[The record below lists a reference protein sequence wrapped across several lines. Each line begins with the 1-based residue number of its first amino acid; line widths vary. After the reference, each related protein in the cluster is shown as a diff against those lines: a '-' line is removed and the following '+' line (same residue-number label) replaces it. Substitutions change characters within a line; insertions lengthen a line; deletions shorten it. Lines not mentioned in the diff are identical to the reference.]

1 MSDIKKTPPGG
12 FKIIINAKQFIWE
25 KEIITYSEVVDL
37 VFPPPHGDQTMF
49 TVQYSS
55 GPPNNPKGTL
65 TKKQEVRIQNNM
77 IFNVSRTDRS

>member
-1 MSDIKKTPPGG
+1 MDDMKKTPPGG

-37 VFPPPHGDQTMF
+37 AFPPPHDCKIMF

-55 GPPNNPKGTL
+55 GPPNKPEGTL
-65 TKKQEVRIQNNM
+65 ANKQEVRIQNNM
-77 IFNVSRTDRS
+77 RFDVTRTDKS

>member
-1 MSDIKKTPPGG
+1 MSGIKKTPPSE
-12 FKIIINAKQFIWE
+12 FKIIINAKQLIWE

-37 VFPPPHGDQTMF
+37 AFPPPHSDQTIF

-55 GPPNNPKGTL
+55 GPPNKPTGTL

-77 IFNVSRTDRS
+77 IFNVSRTDKS